1 MVKDMY
7 IFKDNDNLFAVMGI
21 YKGIR
26 ILVKVFETELEAKN
40 YIKKGIL

>member
-7 IFKDNDNLFAVMGI
+7 IFKDNDNLFAVMGF

-26 ILVKVFETELEAKN
+26 ILVKVFESQIEAEN